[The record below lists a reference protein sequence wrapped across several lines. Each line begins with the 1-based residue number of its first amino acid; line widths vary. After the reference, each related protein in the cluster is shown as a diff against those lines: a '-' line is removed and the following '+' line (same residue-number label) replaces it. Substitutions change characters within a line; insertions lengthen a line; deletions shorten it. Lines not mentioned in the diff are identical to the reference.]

1 MQLVQ
6 LQEHLSGLE
15 KVMGRMKDFEML
27 VSEDIK
33 NKSSS
38 EDKQHLME
46 HKEAWRDCLLIII
59 ETVSTQISAL
69 EVEIAELRSNYP
81 DFDTDPASS
90 MVERKTKAN
99 RFRFHAEKKLAE
111 VDRIIRLGHE
121 PDPDTKLIHFLRDA
135 ILAHKQWHVDNQ
147 LVPSEGDEHLY
158 KALEGKWDF

>member
-1 MQLVQ
+1 M
-6 LQEHLSGLE
+6 EE
-15 KVMGRMKDFEML
+15 VMASMKDFEII

-33 NKSSS
+33 NKSSKTDREFLKS
-38 EDKQHLME
+38 
-46 HKEAWRDCLLIII
+46 HKEDWRDALLVIVQ
-59 ETVSTQISAL
+59 TVSHKIKEL
-69 EVEIAELRSNYP
+69 DNEIHALRSTYSG
-81 DFDTDPASS
+81 FEIDPATGLD
-90 MVERKTKAN
+90 EQRTKAN

-147 LVPSEGDEHLY
+147 LVPSEGDERLY

>member
-1 MQLVQ
+1 
-6 LQEHLSGLE
+6 
-15 KVMGRMKDFEML
+15 
-27 VSEDIK
+27 
-33 NKSSS
+33 
-38 EDKQHLME
+38 
-46 HKEAWRDCLLIII
+46 
-59 ETVSTQISAL
+59 
-69 EVEIAELRSNYP
+69 
-81 DFDTDPASS
+81 

-147 LVPSEGDEHLY
+147 LVPSEGDERLY